1 MHEGYFKD
9 IKDVSTMTKS
19 DLVSYINS
27 LEDESL
33 QCASREGAIKLVIN
47 SIYGAFANR
56 YFHFYNLHIAEAI
69 TLQAQESIRY
79 AEDCVIKYFK
89 TYWVNDTKLHEHLG
103 HTGPVPK
110 LADHVWIYTD
120 TDSGYLV
127 FDEAMKAVN
136 WQGTII
142 DFILTM
148 NTFRLA
154 PYLDKCFENYASR
167 YNSENFLNFE
177 LETIATNGIWV
188 AKKKYVQNIIWKDGK
203 YYDNLSKISA
213 KGLEL
218 IQSSTPTFARKKLG
232 ELVTW
237 IFAQEELRSDQLI
250 KVLKDVKQEFKLAN
264 IEEISANRSVSNY
277 KKYILNDRT
286 EFQIGSKC
294 PIHVRAAGHY
304 NYLLNNSDHKNKYQ
318 LITSGQKIRF
328 YHTSD
333 NFCDIF
339 AYIAGDFPYEFAPQI
354 NYELQFE
361 KFVLAPLNRI
371 LVPSG
376 LPALNRNLVYTSN
389 LF

>member
-1 MHEGYFKD
+1 MAYFED
-9 IKDVSTMTKS
+9 IKDVSTMTKQE
-19 DLVSYINS
+19 LASYITE

-33 QCASREGAIKLVIN
+33 QCSNREGAIKLIIN

-56 YFHFYNLHIAEAI
+56 YFHFYNLYIAEAI

-79 AEDCVIKYFK
+79 AEDCVMKYFK
-89 TYWVNDTKLHEHLG
+89 EFWVKDKKLHEHLG
-103 HTGPVPK
+103 FTGEVPA
-110 LADHVWIYTD
+110 LSENVWIYTD

-127 FDEAMKAVN
+127 FDEAMKAVQ
-136 WQGTII
+136 WKGTITE
-142 DFILTM
+142 FILAI

-154 PYLDKCFENYASR
+154 PYLDKCFEKYADR

-203 YYDNLSKISA
+203 DYDNLSKISA

-218 IQSSTPTFARKKLG
+218 IQSSTPTFARKKLSD
-232 ELVTW
+232 LVSW
-237 IFAQEELRSDQLI
+237 IFAQEVLKSDTLI
-250 KVLKDVKQEFKLAN
+250 KVLKDVKNEFKLAN

-277 KKYILNDRT
+277 KKYILNDQT
-286 EFQIGSKC
+286 EFQVNSGC
-294 PIHVRAAGHY
+294 PIHVRAAGYY
-304 NYLLNNSDHKNKYQ
+304 NYLLNNSEHKTKYQ

-328 YHTSD
+328 YHADDS
-333 NFCDIF
+333 FCNIF
-339 AYIAGDFPYEFAPQI
+339 AYVAGDFPYEFAPEM
-354 NYELQFE
+354 NHELQFE
-361 KFVLAPLNRI
+361 KFILEPLNRI

-376 LPALNRNLVYTSN
+376 LPRLNRNLVYTSA